1 MKEPK
6 GRTLRTGVLQSN
18 GRLCCDRREMRQEKP
33 ASHKAADQ
41 REMRHT
47 TTAQE
52 AGSERTEG
60 EKGGGYF
67 IEKRDGLI
75 LEIRDKSNLQTRDQ
89 LEQHGV
95 LWRVIDFM

>member
-41 REMRHT
+41 REKRNT
-47 TTAQE
+47 TTVQE
-52 AGSERTEG
+52 AGGER
-60 EKGGGYF
+60 KGRVF
-67 IEKRDGLI
+67 HPIC
-75 LEIRDKSNLQTRDQ
+75 EIPSPFVHLPPPAQS
-89 LEQHGV
+89 
-95 LWRVIDFM
+95 